1 MKFITTTLAVML
13 LGTATA
19 MAAPAAPTAEW
30 ANFVKGPLA
39 SGSMTRSIKAT
50 EDGSAIYWMGS
61 AATHS
66 AGDAAT
72 YADET
77 IFASPVDVQRNTNNN
92 LIIMRLDAQ
101 GKKVWS
107 LYSSYGDAASNN
119 GGLDILPDGSI
130 VFVAVMRHD
139 EKADMLAHPLT
150 IVDGTGASTDVYPA
164 VDEYRNV
171 GIVGHLSADGKLLG
185 YGVIDVDAMEVPAD
199 GGTNKVRAGLFV
211 DDLAVAPDGN
221 IFISGN
227 YRATMHLKDQAG
239 NTVTFTPKYINGWN
253 GDAQKAAGDMYL
265 FKLTPEGQLL
275 GSLEAQGTGI
285 TNGHINNV
293 VYDRGILYLY
303 GRYDIVSGEA
313 FTATLAGAPLCST
326 GVVNLYVAAVDAS
339 TLASEWHTNIVG
351 EKDSNNSCIMQNT
364 GISVGNGNLWFC
376 GQYNGKF
383 YPQGNEE
390 LGVASTARMREGM
403 LVKFD
408 AATGKWIKG
417 VSSPGSFSAAAYTGL
432 TAYQA
437 ALVNT
442 TTPDKVY
449 VFGYTM
455 KNTIGVFL
463 RPYNANTLEADPAD
477 SWSLVTGV
485 KGSGFN
491 AAIPLAFNIAYVPKA
506 GLAFTDA
513 RGRGGMCAA
522 GLEAANTGSSFAIQ
536 IAKFRLPEQLF
547 VGVSDIVADEDNAAA
562 PVEYYDLQGRRV
574 SDTPAA
580 GLYIRRQGSQT
591 TKVLVR

>member
-13 LGTATA
+13 LGTVTA

-107 LYSSYGDAASNN
+107 LYSSYGDAAGNN

-139 EKADMLAHPLT
+139 VKADMLAHPLT

-303 GRYDIVSGEA
+303 GSYAVVSGEA

-351 EKDSNNSCIMQNT
+351 EKDSNNSCIMQNS

-390 LGVASTARMREGM
+390 FGVASTARMREGM

-408 AATGKWIKG
+408 AVTGKWIKG

-432 TAYQA
+432 TAYQD

-491 AAIPLAFNIAYVPKA
+491 AAIPLAFNIAYAPKA

-522 GLEAANTGSSFAIQ
+522 GLETANTGSSFAIQ

-547 VGVSDIVADEDNAAA
+547 DGVSDIVADGDNAAA

-580 GLYIRRQGSQT
+580 GLYIRRQGTQT

>member
-139 EKADMLAHPLT
+139 VKADMLARPLT

-303 GRYDIVSGEA
+303 GRYDVVSGEA

-491 AAIPLAFNIAYVPKA
+491 AAIPLAFNIAYAPKV

>member
-13 LGTATA
+13 LGTVTA
-19 MAAPAAPTAEW
+19 MAAHVAPTAEW

-107 LYSSYGDAASNN
+107 LYSSYGDAAGNN

-139 EKADMLAHPLT
+139 EKVDMLAHPLT
-150 IVDGTGASTDVYPA
+150 IVDGTGASMDVYPA

-303 GRYDIVSGEA
+303 GRYDVVSGEA

-351 EKDSNNSCIMQNT
+351 EKDSNNSCIMQNS

-408 AATGKWIKG
+408 AVTGKWIKG
-417 VSSPGSFSAAAYTGL
+417 VSSPGSFGAAAYTGL
-432 TAYQA
+432 TAYQD

-463 RPYNANTLEADPAD
+463 RPYNANTLEADPED

-485 KGSGFN
+485 KGNGFN
-491 AAIPLAFNIAYVPKA
+491 AAIPLAFNIAYAPKV

-513 RGRGGMCAA
+513 RGKGGMCAA

-547 VGVSDIVADEDNAAA
+547 DGVSDIVADGDNAAA

>member
-13 LGTATA
+13 LGTVTA

-265 FKLTPEGQLL
+265 LKLTPEGQLL
-275 GSLEAQGTGI
+275 ASLEAQGTGI
-285 TNGHINNV
+285 NNGHISNV

-303 GRYDIVSGEA
+303 GKYDVVSGED
-313 FTATLAGAPLCST
+313 FTATLAGAPLCNT
-326 GVVNLYVAAVDAS
+326 GVVNLYLAAVDA
-339 TLASEWHTNIVG
+339 TTFASEWHTNIVG
-351 EKDSNNSCIMQNT
+351 EKDSNNSCVMQNS
-364 GISVGNGNLWFC
+364 GINVGNGNVWFC

-383 YPQGNEE
+383 YPQDNEE
-390 LGVASTARMREGM
+390 LGVTSTVRMREGM

-408 AATGKWIKG
+408 AVTGKWIKG
-417 VSSPGSFSAAAYTGL
+417 VSSPASFGAAAYTGL
-432 TAYQA
+432 TAYQD

-463 RPYNANTLEADPAD
+463 RPYNANTLEADPED

-485 KGSGFN
+485 KGNGFN
-491 AAIPLAFNIAYVPKA
+491 AAIPLSFNIAYKPKA

-522 GLEAANTGSSFAIQ
+522 GLETANTGSSFAIQ

-547 VGVSDIVADEDNAAA
+547 DGVSDIISDNDNATA

-580 GLYIRRQGSQT
+580 GLYIRRQGTQA
-591 TKVLVR
+591 TKVLIR

>member
-13 LGTATA
+13 LGTVTA
-19 MAAPAAPTAEW
+19 MAAPVAPTAEW

-107 LYSSYGDAASNN
+107 LYSSYGDAAGNN

-150 IVDGTGASTDVYPA
+150 IVDGTGVSTDVYPA

-303 GRYDIVSGEA
+303 GRYDVVSGEA

-351 EKDSNNSCIMQNT
+351 EKDSNNSCIMQNS

-408 AATGKWIKG
+408 AVTGKWIKG

-432 TAYQA
+432 TAYQD
-437 ALVNT
+437 ALINT

-485 KGSGFN
+485 KGNGFN
-491 AAIPLAFNIAYVPKA
+491 AAIPLAFNIAYAPKV

-513 RGRGGMCAA
+513 RGKGGMCAA

-547 VGVSDIVADEDNAAA
+547 DGVSDIVADGDNAAA

>member
-13 LGTATA
+13 LGTVTA

-185 YGVIDVDAMEVPAD
+185 YGVIDVDAIEVPAD
-199 GGTNKVRAGLFV
+199 GSTKKVRAGLFV

-265 FKLTPEGQLL
+265 LKLTPEGRIL

-285 TNGHINNV
+285 NNGHISNV

-303 GRYDIVSGEA
+303 GKYDVVSGED
-313 FTATLAGAPLCST
+313 FTATLAGAPLCNT
-326 GVVNLYVAAVDAS
+326 GVVNLYLAAVDA
-339 TLASEWHTNIVG
+339 TTFASEWHTNIVG
-351 EKDSNNSCIMQNT
+351 EKDSNNSCVMQNS
-364 GISVGNGNLWFC
+364 GINVGNGNVWFC

-390 LGVASTARMREGM
+390 LGVTSTNRMREGM

-408 AATGKWIKG
+408 AVTGKWIKG
-417 VSSPGSFSAAAYTGL
+417 VSSPASFGAAAYTGL
-432 TAYQA
+432 TAYQD

-463 RPYNANTLEADPAD
+463 RPYNANTLEADPED

-485 KGSGFN
+485 KGNGFN
-491 AAIPLAFNIAYVPKA
+491 AAIPLSFNIAYKPKA

-522 GLEAANTGSSFAIQ
+522 GLETANTGSSFAIQ

-547 VGVSDIVADEDNAAA
+547 DGVSDIISDNDNATA

-580 GLYIRRQGSQT
+580 GLYIRRQGTQA
-591 TKVLVR
+591 TKVLIR

>member
-1 MKFITTTLAVML
+1 MKIFTTTLAAML
-13 LGTATA
+13 LGATAA
-19 MAAPAAPTAEW
+19 MAAPTAPTAEW
-30 ANFVKGPLA
+30 ANFVKGPISA
-39 SGSMTRSIKAT
+39 GSMTRSIKAT

-66 AGDAAT
+66 EGDAAT

-77 IFASPVDVQRNTNNN
+77 IFASPVNVQRNSNNN

-107 LYSSYGDAASNN
+107 LYSSYGDAVSNT
-119 GGLDILPDGSI
+119 GGLDILPDGTI

-139 EKADMLAHPLT
+139 ESAALLAHPLT
-150 IVDGTGASTDVYPA
+150 IVDGTGAATDVYPA
-164 VDEYRNV
+164 VEKYRSV
-171 GIVGHLSADGKLLG
+171 GIVGHLSTDGKLLG
-185 YGVIDVDAMEVPAD
+185 YGVIDVDAMDVTVD
-199 GGTNKVRAGLFV
+199 GSTKTVHAGLFV

-221 IFISGN
+221 IFVCGN
-227 YRATMHLKDQAG
+227 YRATMHLKDQTG
-239 NTVTFTPKYINGWN
+239 NTVTFTPKYINGWDA
-253 GDAQKAAGDMYL
+253 DAQKAAGDMYL

-303 GRYDIVSGEA
+303 GKYDVVSGED
-313 FTATLAGAPLCST
+313 FTATLAGAALCNT
-326 GVVNLYVAAVDAS
+326 GVVNLYVAAVDA
-339 TLASEWHTNIVG
+339 TTFASEWHTNIIG
-351 EKDSNNSCIMQNT
+351 EKDSNNACIMQNS
-364 GISVGNGNLWFC
+364 GINVGNGNVWFC

-390 LGVASTARMREGM
+390 LGVSSSARMREGM

-408 AATGKWIKG
+408 ATTGKWIKG
-417 VSSPGSFSAAAYTGL
+417 VSSPASFSAAAYTGL
-432 TAYQA
+432 TAYQD

-463 RPYNANTLEADPAD
+463 RPYNANTLEADAEE

-485 KGSGFN
+485 KGTGFN
-491 AAIPLAFNIAYVPKA
+491 FAMPISFNIAYAPKA

-513 RGRGGMCAA
+513 RGKGGMCAA
-522 GLEAANTGSSFAIQ
+522 GLETANSGSSFAIQ
-536 IAKFRLPEQLF
+536 IAKFQLPEQLLD
-547 VGVSDIVADEDNAAA
+547 GVSDIAVDNDNAAA

-580 GLYIRRQGSQT
+580 GLYIRRQGTQA
-591 TKVLVR
+591 TKVLIR

>member
-1 MKFITTTLAVML
+1 MKHFTTTLAAML
-13 LGTATA
+13 MGATA
-19 MAAPAAPTAEW
+19 VMAAPEAPTAEW
-30 ANFVKGPLA
+30 ANFVNGPLA

-66 AGDAAT
+66 KGDAPT
-72 YADET
+72 YAGET
-77 IFASPVDVQRNTNNN
+77 IFASPVDVQRSTNNN

-107 LYSSYGDAASNN
+107 LYSSYGDAVSNT

-130 VFVAVMRHD
+130 VFVAVLRHD

-150 IVDGTGASTDVYPA
+150 IVDGTGASTDVYPGVA
-164 VDEYRNV
+164 EYRNV
-171 GIVGHLSADGKLLG
+171 GIVGHLSAEGKLLG
-185 YGVIDVDAMEVPAD
+185 YGVIDVDVINGYGD
-199 GGTNKVRAGLFV
+199 GAKTVHAGLFV

-227 YRATMHLKDQAG
+227 YRAPMHVKNVAG
-239 NTVTFTPKYINGWN
+239 ETVTFTPKYNYEWD
-253 GDAQKAAGDMYL
+253 GDAQTGAGDMYL
-265 FKLTPEGQLL
+265 LKLTPEGQLL
-275 GSLEAQGTGI
+275 ASLEAQGEGI
-285 TNGHINNV
+285 TNGHISNV
-293 VYDRGILYLY
+293 KYERGILYLY
-303 GRYDIVSGEA
+303 GKYDVVTDKT
-313 FTATLAGAPLCST
+313 FTATLAGAQLCNT
-326 GVVNLYVAAVDAS
+326 GVVDLFVAAIDAS
-339 TLASEWHTNIVG
+339 TFASEWHTNIVG
-351 EKDSNNSCIMQNT
+351 ERYNNSCVMQNS

-383 YPQGNEE
+383 YPQGNADQA
-390 LGVASTARMREGM
+390 VYSTAKVREGM

-408 AATGKWIKG
+408 ATTGKWIKG
-417 VSSPGSFSAAAYTGL
+417 VSSNTSFTGANTGL
-432 TAYQA
+432 TAYQD
-437 ALVNT
+437 ALINA

-449 VFGYTM
+449 VFGYVM

-477 SWSLVTGV
+477 AWSLVTGV
-485 KGSGFN
+485 KKDNEFN
-491 AAIPLAFNIAYVPKA
+491 AAIPIAFNIAYVPKA

-522 GLEAANTGSSFAIQ
+522 GLEAVGTGSAFAIQ
-536 IAKFRLPEQLF
+536 IAKFQLPEALHDGINN
-547 VGVSDIVADEDNAAA
+547 VVVDNDETA

-574 SDTPAA
+574 SDSPAA
-580 GLYIRRQGSQT
+580 GLYIRRQGTQA